1 MSMQCVFVACQLAMA
16 AVFVLCVDLAYL
28 SARVRFCW
36 REAAVNRR
44 VPPSCY
50 SLVPRDV
57 LERCPF
63 TRSVARAACLAR
75 VVLGRLGCGEM
86 SRFTTSQMS
95 PLADGGLG
103 DF

>member
-36 REAAVNRR
+36 MEAAVNRQ

-50 SLVPRDV
+50 SLVPRHV
-57 LERCPF
+57 LGEMSFHKERCP
-63 TRSVARAACLAR
+63 RGLPRACCIR
-75 VVLGRLGCGEM
+75 
-86 SRFTTSQMS
+86 
-95 PLADGGLG
+95 
-103 DF
+103 